1 MEDTVAEESYQLLAA
16 AVVERQRA
24 AEPPP
29 PGPPQLSEHA
39 VDVSIDRSDPDAES
53 PSVGDDRSP
62 RKSIVQLRP
71 PRGPDGHSRHH
82 TMVPRM
88 MVTAGLL
95 AALGSPLFFLV
106 LYQQDHFDIV
116 GNDWFFDARGRELA
130 KAAVTAVAACT
141 TLGWLWWT
149 TAAAL
154 NARHRARYGVSPFFA
169 SIAALVIIGSGVLL
183 PQILDSLDERP
194 GDRGLIALFVVL
206 LLASVVAFFGTLT
219 AYRRSAGAIGASQR
233 PWNVII
239 IVPWVMVALNLFAQF
254 FTKAVGDNFLT
265 VIGVVN
271 LTFLGVMVLALYQ
284 GMSSFDRACIGRQ
297 MSHSDRADVPDFL
310 RRSK

>member
-1 MEDTVAEESYQLLAA
+1 MEDTVAEESYQQLAA

-29 PGPPQLSEHA
+29 PAPPQLSDRA
-39 VDVSIDRSDPDAES
+39 VDVSVDRAEGDS
-53 PSVGDDRSP
+53 PASAGEARSP
-62 RKSIVQLRP
+62 RKSVVQLRP
-71 PRGPDGHSRHH
+71 PVGADGHFSHH

-106 LYQQDHFDIV
+106 LYRQGHFDII
-116 GNDWFFDARGRELA
+116 GNDWFFDERGRKLA
-130 KAAVTAVAACT
+130 KAAVTAIAACT

-149 TAAAL
+149 TSAAL
-154 NARHRARYGVSPFFA
+154 NARHRARYAVSPFFA
-169 SIAALVIIGSGVLL
+169 SIAALVIIGSGALL
-183 PQILDSLDERP
+183 PQVIDALSERS
-194 GDRGLIALFVVL
+194 GEAGLIALFVVL
-206 LLASVVAFFGTLT
+206 MVAPVVAFFGTLT

-271 LTFLGVMVLALYQ
+271 LTFLGAMVLALYQ
-284 GMSSFDRACIGRQ
+284 AMSSFDRACTGRQ
-297 MSHSDRADVPDFL
+297 MSHSDRADVPDFM

>member
-16 AVVERQRA
+16 AAVERQRA
-24 AEPPP
+24 VEPPP
-29 PGPPQLSEHA
+29 PPQLSERA
-39 VDVSIDRSDPDAES
+39 VDVSVGRDDPAAEQEAA
-53 PSVGDDRSP
+53 VGDDRSP
-62 RKSIVQLRP
+62 RKSLVRLRP
-71 PRGPDGHSRHH
+71 PTGADGHSSHH

-95 AALGSPLFFLV
+95 AAIGSPLFFLV
-106 LYQQDHFDIV
+106 LYRQDHFDIV
-116 GNDWFFDARGRELA
+116 GNDWFFDERGRKLA
-130 KAAVTAVAACT
+130 EAAVTAIGACT

-154 NARHRARYGVSPFFA
+154 NARHRARYAVSPFFA
-169 SIAALVIIGSGVLL
+169 SIAALVIVGSGVLL
-183 PQILDSLDERP
+183 PQVVDSLNERS

-206 LLASVVAFFGTLT
+206 LVASVVAFFGTLT
-219 AYRRSAGAIGASQR
+219 AYRRSAGAIDASQR

-239 IVPWVMVALNLFAQF
+239 VVPWVMVALNLFAQF

-271 LTFLGVMVLALYQ
+271 LTFLGVMVLALYRA
-284 GMSSFDRACIGRQ
+284 MSSFDRACTGRH
-297 MSHSDRADVPDFL
+297 MAHSDRGEVPDFL
-310 RRSK
+310 RRSR